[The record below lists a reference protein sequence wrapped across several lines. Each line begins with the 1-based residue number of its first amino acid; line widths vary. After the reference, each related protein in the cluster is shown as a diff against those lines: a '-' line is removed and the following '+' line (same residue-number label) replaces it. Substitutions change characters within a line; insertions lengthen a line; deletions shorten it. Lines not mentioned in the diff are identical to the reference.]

1 MNSQLDSVE
10 EQTASFSTRSTF
22 NLDAREFIGKSATD
36 SEVPPSAKVRV
47 EEFKMNGELL
57 MAKVKELIQ
66 QSRVRRLIFKNSQG
80 RILVDIPLF
89 AGIAGGIVGITVF
102 PVATTVASVAA
113 LVNRLSLAIER
124 KDD

>member
-36 SEVPPSAKVRV
+36 SDVFPSAKVRV
-47 EEFKMNGELL
+47 EEFKMNGDLL

-66 QSRVRRLIFKNSQG
+66 QGSLRRLIVKNSQG
-80 RILVDIPLF
+80 RILMDIPLF

-113 LVNRLSLAIER
+113 LVNRLSIAIER